1 VIKVQS
7 LLVCIGQA
15 MEFEHGAT
23 GPYYRDIVGLAA
35 DILRQR
41 VVNLDELL
49 LDGLLP
55 ANQGRL
61 GD

>member
-1 VIKVQS
+1 
-7 LLVCIGQA
+7 
-15 MEFEHGAT
+15 MT
-23 GPYYRDIVGLAA
+23 GPYYPDVIELAA

-55 ANQGRL
+55 A
-61 GD
+61 D